1 MVSYSSIQI
10 IRVEVPF
17 HFETDFLPLR
27 LIKPL
32 IRYNYL
38 DMISSDYVRL
48 LAISQLGEY

>member
-1 MVSYSSIQI
+1 VKF
-10 IRVEVPF
+10 PF
-17 HFETDFLPLR
+17 HLEIDFLPLR

-38 DMISSDYVRL
+38 DMISDYVRL